1 MTNVFVR
8 FIVFSL
14 KRFGVILFLVPVREG
29 KVQTQAVDLSSSMD
43 TPFNGIHA
51 SKVTSSLNSVT
62 EPCGFQGVMKI
73 GMCTKGC
80 CIFDAVQSFW
90 ALFNKELRLELR
102 QKHALAG
109 VLLYVLATVFVCY
122 LGFEQI
128 ESAKTWGALLWVTGV
143 FTAFNAMQKTFV
155 SETAGTHL
163 YMYTLANPR
172 AIILAKAIY
181 NALLIA
187 VLNLLS
193 VFFFMVFFGTAAF
206 ADADMAQFIA
216 GLLLGSTGLGF
227 ALTFVAGIAFRSG
240 AGIGLVAILGFPV
253 IIPLL
258 ITIVRQTTLALEG
271 ASVDANSLNVVVLIV
286 LNVVS
291 FALSYILFPY
301 LWRE

>member
-1 MTNVFVR
+1 M
-8 FIVFSL
+8 
-14 KRFGVILFLVPVREG
+14 RERE
-29 KVQTQAVDLSSSMD
+29 VQAQAVDLSSSMD

-51 SKVTSSLNSVT
+51 SKVTISDRNAAD
-62 EPCGFQGVMKI
+62 PCDFQGVMKY
-73 GMCTKGC
+73 GMCTKHC
-80 CIFDAVQSFW
+80 RIFEAVQSFW

-122 LGFEQI
+122 LGFQQI

-143 FTAFNAMQKTFV
+143 FTAFNAMQKSFV

-172 AIILAKAIY
+172 AIILSKAIY

-187 VLNLLS
+187 VLNGLS
-193 VFFFMVFFGTAAF
+193 VGFFVLFFGTVAF
-206 ADADMAQFIA
+206 VDADLPQFLL

-271 ASVDANSLNVVVLIV
+271 ASSDANGLNVVVLVV

>member
-43 TPFNGIHA
+43 TAFNEIHA
-51 SKVTSSLNSVT
+51 SKVTSSLNSFT

-73 GMCTKGC
+73 RMCTKGC
-80 CIFDAVQSFW
+80 RIFDAVQSFW

-172 AIILAKAIY
+172 AIILSKAIY

>member
-1 MTNVFVR
+1 
-8 FIVFSL
+8 
-14 KRFGVILFLVPVREG
+14 
-29 KVQTQAVDLSSSMD
+29 
-43 TPFNGIHA
+43 
-51 SKVTSSLNSVT
+51 
-62 EPCGFQGVMKI
+62 MKI
-73 GMCTKGC
+73 WMCTKGC
-80 CIFDAVQSFW
+80 RIFDAVQSFW

-172 AIILAKAIY
+172 AIILSKAIY

-206 ADADMAQFIA
+206 SDADMAQFIA

>member
-43 TPFNGIHA
+43 TAFNGIHA
-51 SKVTSSLNSVT
+51 SKVTISLNSFT

-73 GMCTKGC
+73 RMCTKGC
-80 CIFDAVQSFW
+80 RIFDAVQSFW

>member
-1 MTNVFVR
+1 
-8 FIVFSL
+8 
-14 KRFGVILFLVPVREG
+14 VILFLVPVREG

-43 TPFNGIHA
+43 TAFNEIHA
-51 SKVTSSLNSVT
+51 SKVTISLNSFT

-73 GMCTKGC
+73 RMCTKGC
-80 CIFDAVQSFW
+80 RIFDAVQSFW

-172 AIILAKAIY
+172 AIILSKAIY

>member
-43 TPFNGIHA
+43 TAFNGIHA
-51 SKVTSSLNSVT
+51 SKVTISLNSFT

-73 GMCTKGC
+73 RMCIKGC
-80 CIFDAVQSFW
+80 RIFDAVQSFW

>member
-1 MTNVFVR
+1 
-8 FIVFSL
+8 VFSL

-43 TPFNGIHA
+43 TAFNGIHA
-51 SKVTSSLNSVT
+51 SKVTISLNSFT

-73 GMCTKGC
+73 RMCTKGC
-80 CIFDAVQSFW
+80 RIFDAVQSFW

-227 ALTFVAGIAFRSG
+227 ALTFEAGISFSSG
-240 AGIGLVAILGFPV
+240 AGIGLVGILGFPV

>member
-43 TPFNGIHA
+43 TAFNEIHA
-51 SKVTSSLNSVT
+51 SKVTISLNSFT

-73 GMCTKGC
+73 RMCTKGC
-80 CIFDAVQSFW
+80 RIFDAVQSFW

-172 AIILAKAIY
+172 AIILSKAIY